1 MMDRDVLLRK
11 AIDKLCNFTASLKVE
26 RRDAVDS
33 L

>member
-11 AIDKLCNFTASLKVE
+11 AIDKRNFTASLKVE
-26 RRDAVDS
+26 QRDAVDS